1 LGSIARAV
9 PYLFAPADSQQ
20 RVRERVELVHGD
32 AQQLIDIVNTLPVS
46 PGAGP
51 GSAYDS
57 IVLSFAPRDEPSH
70 LQIQQIVD
78 VLPNL
83 LFPGGTDRVCWLA
96 KLHSHGSNV
105 HLHIL
110 CAQVDLK
117 TGLQFSLSGLGLRPF
132 KEFCRVLN
140 RHHGWADSEDEFR
153 GRLAWWSKDIT
164 GSSVPAGTGI
174 QARARAQAQAQAQA
188 KARALAIAAVL
199 EDRVACQADMV
210 RVLRPLGTLVRT
222 GRCSITLEV
231 TGGALAE
238 SSAATVVRLKGLL
251 YARNFNRKRI
261 LHALAPAPLPA
272 ALTRRDTPL
281 EDKRLAEELWTHLQH
296 ANKVRAKALAE
307 RYAVKPNRARRSLV
321 TRMAW
326 ELARDAPQLEIDL
339 YQRLPT
345 ALNTTSHPDLIT
357 ASASASASAS
367 VLVPIAVRLPTYPHE
382 TTSHTDHRI
391 FAAGDRRVSARAD
404 SIAGRAVLAAKLPGL
419 DRALHR
425 SLSTWIEDSLV
436 PSVLQ
441 MARRAIGTAL
451 DNVRG
456 AYDPAVRPGRR
467 RSAP

>member
-1 LGSIARAV
+1 MCMHSPRLGSIARAV

-20 RVRERVELVHGD
+20 RVRERVELLHGD

-46 PGAGP
+46 PGTGP

-57 IVLSFAPRDEPSH
+57 IVLSFAPLDEPSRV
-70 LQIQQIVD
+70 QIQQIVN

-83 LFPGGTDRVCWLA
+83 LFPGGADRVCWLA
-96 KLHSHGSNV
+96 KLHSHGSNI

-117 TGLQFSLSGLGLRPF
+117 TGLQFSLSGLGLRPL
-132 KEFCRVLN
+132 KEFCRFVN
-140 RHHGWADSEDEFR
+140 RHHGWADPEDQFR
-153 GRLAWWSKDIT
+153 GRLAWWSRDT
-164 GSSVPAGTGI
+164 MGSGVLAGTAI
-174 QARARAQAQAQAQA
+174 QAH
-188 KARALAIAAVL
+188 ARALAIAAVL
-199 EDRVACQADMV
+199 QHRVGCQADMV
-210 RVLRPLGTLVRT
+210 QVLRPLGTLVRT

-238 SSAATVVRLKGLL
+238 SSTAKVVRFKGLL
-251 YARNFNRKRI
+251 YARNFDRKRI

-357 ASASASASAS
+357 ASASASAS
-367 VLVPIAVRLPTYPHE
+367 VLVPIPVRLPTYPHE
-382 TTSHTDHRI
+382 TISHTDHRI

-425 SLSTWIEDSLV
+425 SLSTWIEGTLV

>member
-1 LGSIARAV
+1 MMCVHSPRLGSIARAV
-9 PYLFAPADSQQ
+9 PYLFAPTDSQQ
-20 RVRERVELVHGD
+20 RVRERVELLHGD

-57 IVLSFAPRDEPSH
+57 IVLSFAPLDEPSRV
-70 LQIQQIVD
+70 QIRQIVD
-78 VLPNL
+78 VLPAMF
-83 LFPGGTDRVCWLA
+83 FPGGADRVCWLA
-96 KLHSHGSNV
+96 KLHSHGSNI

-117 TGLQFSLSGLGLRPF
+117 TGLQFSLSGLGLRPL

-140 RHHGWADSEDEFR
+140 RHHGWADPEDEFR
-153 GRLAWWSKDIT
+153 GRLAWWSDDN
-164 GSSVPAGTGI
+164 PGTGLPAATAI
-174 QARARAQAQAQAQA
+174 HA
-188 KARALAIAAVL
+188 KARALAIEAVL
-199 EDRVACQADMV
+199 EDRVDCQDDMV
-210 RVLRPLGTLVRT
+210 RVLRPLGKLVRT

-238 SSAATVVRLKGLL
+238 SSTAKVVRFKGLL
-251 YARNFNRKRI
+251 YARNFDRRRI
-261 LHALAPAPLPA
+261 LQALAPAPLPA

-281 EDKRLAEELWTHLQH
+281 EDKRFAKELWSRLQR

-345 ALNTTSHPDLIT
+345 ALSTTSHSDLIT
-357 ASASASASAS
+357 ASVS
-367 VLVPIAVRLPTYPHE
+367 VPIHVHLLANDHE
-382 TTSHTDHRI
+382 TTSHTDHRV
-391 FAAGDRRVSARAD
+391 FAAGDRRVSAGAD
-404 SIAGRAVLAAKLPGL
+404 SIAGRAASAAELPGL
-419 DRALHR
+419 AGAMHR
-425 SLSTWIEDSLV
+425 SLGTWVEDSLV
-436 PSVLQ
+436 PRVLQ